1 MVMKT
6 YSKEFRERVIK
17 AIERGEA
24 PLSIAERLEVCFSWV
39 YKLLKRYRTTGSYEP
54 LPFNGGVKPKL
65 SESDLEFLRQ
75 TVQQHPDATLEELKE
90 MTGFPVSIATISRAL
105 KKRLNISYKKKL

>member
-1 MVMKT
+1 MKT

-17 AIERGEA
+17 AIERGET

-54 LPFNGGVKPKL
+54 LPFKGGVKPKL

-105 KKRLNISYKKKL
+105 KKRLNSKL